1 MGEEEEQQGQPE
13 EVQPEEAQDDLLAPL
28 EESAGE
34 AAVAE
39 PVSKKSALDIAAAAM
54 KARKEREERAALQ
67 EQAKKLSLLAR
78 VQKLDVG
85 ERCKLGREGDKDCRT
100 LLVRDGNKMV
110 ALSVLTN
117 PKLTLNEVEFFAA
130 SRNVDE
136 EVLREIARNRDW
148 SKEYAVILALVN
160 NPKTP
165 VGVALTLVPKL
176 HIRDLRFLAKN
187 RGVPEAVRVVAK
199 RMADRHRY

>member
-1 MGEEEEQQGQPE
+1 MGDDEKRQGQQE
-13 EVQPEEAQDDLLAPL
+13 EQPEEAQEDLFASLP
-28 EESAGE
+28 EKAGE
-34 AAVAE
+34 EAAAE
-39 PVSKKSALDIAAAAM
+39 PVSRKSALDIAAAAM
-54 KARKEREERAALQ
+54 KAKKEREERAALQ
-67 EQAKKLSLLAR
+67 EQQKRLSLLAR
-78 VQKLDVG
+78 IQKLDIG

-100 LLVRDGNKMV
+100 ILIRDGNKLV
-110 ALSVLTN
+110 SLSVLGN
-117 PKLTLNEVEFFAA
+117 PKVTLNEIEFFAA

-148 SKEYAVILALVN
+148 SKEYAVILALAN

-165 VGVALTLVPKL
+165 VGIALTFVPKL

-187 RGVPEAVRVVAK
+187 KNVPEAVRVIAK